1 MVTPVFGMGL
11 TEILLVGVVILLLFS
26 PKELPGMLKT
36 VARVY
41 GSLRRTAEDF
51 RSQVMD
57 AEELREP
64 FDEIRNAYQGTRAEI
79 AKAQGAARRELA
91 KARLEA
97 RMAEQRLS
105 RLAREEGDLKKET
118 SGGEPHLPVS
128 AASDMSAGAASAG
141 ASAGPASAGAASAG
155 PASAGPPPPPT
166 TENSPPSFAPPGV
179 RPSAAPNKRPPT
191 TSDDPDKRG
200 AA

>member
-26 PKELPGMLKT
+26 PKELPAMLKT

-51 RSQVMD
+51 RAQVME

-64 FDEIRNAYQGTRAEI
+64 FDEIRDAYQGTRAEI

-105 RLAREEGDLKKET
+105 RLAREQSELKQET
-118 SGGEPHLPVS
+118 PKGEALPPS
-128 AASDMSAGAASAG
+128 SPAASNMSSEPTAVEPAEAA
-141 ASAGPASAGAASAG
+141 
-155 PASAGPPPPPT
+155 PT
-166 TENSPPSFAPPGV
+166 AEEPPPSFAPPGV
-179 RPSAAPNKRPPT
+179 RPSAAPNKRAP

>member
-1 MVTPVFGMGL
+1 L

-26 PKELPGMLKT
+26 PKELPGMIKS

-51 RSQVMD
+51 RAQVME

-64 FDEIRNAYQGTRAEI
+64 FDEIRDAYQGTKAQL
-79 AKAQGAARRELA
+79 AQAQGAARRELA

-97 RMAEQRLS
+97 RMAEQRLV
-105 RLAREEGDLKKET
+105 RLAREEERIAKDSAQKEAEAAGEAPAIAST
-118 SGGEPHLPVS
+118 SAEADDDAARPAPGPV
-128 AASDMSAGAASAG
+128 
-141 ASAGPASAGAASAG
+141 
-155 PASAGPPPPPT
+155 
-166 TENSPPSFAPPGV
+166 GV
-179 RPSAAPNKRPPT
+179 RPSAPPTKRPPAPT
-191 TSDDPDKRG
+191 GDDGDNPNERG

>member
-1 MVTPVFGMGL
+1 MVTSVFGMGL

-26 PKELPGMLKT
+26 PKELPGMIKS

-51 RSQVMD
+51 RAQVME

-64 FDEIRNAYQGTRAEI
+64 FDEIRDAYKGTKAEL
-79 AKAQGAARRELA
+79 AQAQGAARRELA

-105 RLAREEGDLKKET
+105 RLAREEERIAKDKAQKEAEAA
-118 SGGEPHLPVS
+118 GEAPAL
-128 AASDMSAGAASAG
+128 ASTPAPAQNTDAEARPAP
-141 ASAGPASAGAASAG
+141 GPA
-155 PASAGPPPPPT
+155 
-166 TENSPPSFAPPGV
+166 GV
-179 RPSAAPNKRPPT
+179 RPSAPPTKRPLAPT
-191 TSDDPDKRG
+191 RDSGDGDGDGDNPNERG

>member
-51 RSQVMD
+51 RAQVME

-64 FDEIRNAYQGTRAEI
+64 FDEIRDAYQGTRAEI

-105 RLAREEGDLKKET
+105 RLAREQTELKQEAPKGDA
-118 SGGEPHLPVS
+118 LPPAS
-128 AASDMSAGAASAG
+128 PAASDMSSEPTSVQPVDAAQA
-141 ASAGPASAGAASAG
+141 PKQAAEQAADE
-155 PASAGPPPPPT
+155 P
-166 TENSPPSFAPPGV
+166 PPSFAPPGV
-179 RPSAAPNKRPPT
+179 RTSAAPNKRAP

>member
-26 PKELPGMLKT
+26 PKELPGMIKT

-51 RSQVMD
+51 RSQVME

-64 FDEIRNAYQGTRAEI
+64 FDEIRDAYQGTRAEI

-97 RMAEQRLS
+97 RMAEQRLT
-105 RLAREEGDLKKET
+105 RLAHEEGELKKET
-118 SGGEPHLPVS
+118 KAKGDTPVQ
-128 AASDMSAGAASAG
+128 AAPATSSLSAGADSPDRADPDAL
-141 ASAGPASAGAASAG
+141 AAEA
-155 PASAGPPPPPT
+155 A
-166 TENSPPSFAPPGV
+166 PPSFAPPGV
-179 RPSAAPNKRPPT
+179 RPSAAPTKRAPKG
-191 TSDDPDKRG
+191 DDPDKRG

>member
-51 RSQVMD
+51 RSQVME

-105 RLAREEGDLKKET
+105 RLAREEGELKKET
-118 SGGEPHLPVS
+118 SGGDAPPPAVA
-128 AASDMSAGAASAG
+128 AASNMSSEPTSAEHQDAA
-141 ASAGPASAGAASAG
+141 PAA
-155 PASAGPPPPPT
+155 
-166 TENSPPSFAPPGV
+166 EDSPPSFAPPGV
-179 RPSAAPNKRPPT
+179 RPSAAPNKRAP